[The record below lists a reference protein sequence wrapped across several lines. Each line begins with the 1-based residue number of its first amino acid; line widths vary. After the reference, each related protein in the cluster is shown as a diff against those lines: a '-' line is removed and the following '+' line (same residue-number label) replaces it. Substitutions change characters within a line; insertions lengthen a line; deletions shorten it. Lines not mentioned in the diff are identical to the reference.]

1 MSASERSKGRRG
13 QLIAQQLLK
22 SRDWAVAELN
32 SGTATEDFIATDQDG
47 NQWAV
52 EVKNTKA
59 ITTTHRAQAM
69 AQAKARKLPWMLMSH
84 IDGTQSWLIQRKGR
98 RPAVW
103 SNWTEDEGDKA
114 I

>member
-32 SGTATEDFIATDQDG
+32 SGTATEDFIATDPDG

-59 ITTTHRAQAM
+59 ITTEHRTQAM
-69 AQAKARKLPWMLMSH
+69 TQARSRKLPWMLMSH
-84 IDGTQSWLIQRKGR
+84 IDGTASWLVQRKGC
-98 RPAVW
+98 RPVVW
-103 SNWTEDEGDKA
+103 SNWQEEQA
-114 I
+114 CA